1 MGIAVSYHDTVTK
14 LQGLDGPG
22 AGPFDRLAWFALLET
37 GDIRPLV
44 ALAERDGEQL
54 ALPLQH
60 QPSGLASLTN
70 WFSFTWR
77 PLGQSTELLTAI
89 ARDLRSKTHRIDM
102 APLPA
107 EDGSTAA
114 LERAFREAGW
124 WIWRAQCDENH
135 VLRVAGRRFA
145 DYWAQRPGKMRTTL
159 KRKAK
164 KVDVEILD
172 HFDETAWRDYQS
184 VYAESWKPA
193 EERAD
198 ILEQFARAEG
208 AAGRLR
214 LGIARA
220 DGVPVAAQ
228 FWTVE
233 NGTAYIH
240 KLAHIEAAKPLS
252 AGTTLSAALFE
263 HVIDTDRV
271 EMVDFGTGTD
281 AYKRD
286 WMEANRPRYRLTCLD
301 WRQPRAWP
309 AAAKAWVRHLAP
321 HNRPS

>member
-1 MGIAVSYHDTVTK
+1 VGIAVSYHDTVTK

-37 GDIRPLV
+37 GKVRPLIAV
-44 ALAERDGEQL
+44 AERNGEQL

-60 QPSGLASLTN
+60 QPWGLASLTN

-77 PLGQSTELLTAI
+77 PMGQSTELLTAL
-89 ARDLRSKTHRIDM
+89 ARDLRGKTHRIDM
-102 APLPA
+102 SPVPD
-107 EDGSTAA
+107 EDGSIDV

-124 WIWRAQCDENH
+124 WVWRTQCDENH
-135 VLRVAGRRFA
+135 VLRVEGRSFA
-145 DYWAQRPGKMRTTL
+145 EYWAQRPGKMRTTL

-172 HFDETAWRDYQS
+172 HFDEAAWRDYQS

-198 ILEQFARAEG
+198 ILEHFARAEG

-220 DGVPVAAQ
+220 GGAPVAAQ

-271 EMVDFGTGTD
+271 ELVDFGTGTD

-286 WMEANRPRYRLTCLD
+286 WMEENRPRYRLTCLD

-309 AAAKAWVRHLAP
+309 SVARAWARHLAP